1 MDVRPRTKLGSQLA
15 LELVADKW
23 VVSIVHELMAGKK
36 RYNELRRGMPGIS
49 QRMLTLT
56 LRNLERAGLVERT
69 VYPVVPP
76 KTEYALTELGPSV
89 IAPLRNLCRW
99 AERHSER
106 IRAHQLRYARPAGRA
121 VSSERRPEDRGRSAS

>member
-36 RYNELRRGMPGIS
+36 RYNELRRGVPGIS

-76 KTEYALTELGPSV
+76 KTEYALTRLGRSV
-89 IAPLRNLCRW
+89 IAPLRNLCLW
-99 AERHSER
+99 AERHSEQ
-106 IRAHQLRYARPAGRA
+106 IRAHQLRYARSAGRA
-121 VSSERRPEDRGRSAS
+121 GGSERPAEDGRSAS